1 MNEHLEELVDAME
14 RVIRAEF
21 NPRIAAKRI
30 AEELLA
36 VLTEAREE
44 AEARRVPPCFGA
56 DPYPPA

>member
-1 MNEHLEELVDAME
+1 MSEDLEELVDAME
-14 RVIRAEF
+14 CVIRDEF

-30 AEELLA
+30 ADELWA
-36 VLTEAREE
+36 VLTAAREE